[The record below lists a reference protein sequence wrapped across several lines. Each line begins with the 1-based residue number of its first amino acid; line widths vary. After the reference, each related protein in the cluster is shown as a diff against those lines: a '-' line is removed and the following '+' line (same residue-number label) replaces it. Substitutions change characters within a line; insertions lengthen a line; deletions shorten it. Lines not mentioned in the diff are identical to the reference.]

1 MRKGRS
7 RTAYVIGSG
16 PNGLTAAIL
25 LARAGLD
32 TTVLEAQPTLGGG
45 LRSAELTLPGFL
57 HDVCSAVH
65 PMAVSS
71 PAFAEFPLSEHG
83 LQWIYSPGS
92 VAHPF
97 DDGSSVLAHRSISET
112 ARQLGLDARVYERI
126 LTPLVQHWKALVR
139 DILAP
144 LHIPKHPL
152 VLARFGVLAGWPAS
166 MIARALFRSAGAR
179 ALFAGMAAHAIM
191 PLEMPGS
198 AAFGWVLTLTA
209 HAVGWPIPKGGSQQV
224 ANALASY
231 FESLGGRI
239 LVNTPVRSL
248 EEVKDAG
255 IVLCDIA
262 PLRLLQIA
270 GHRLPRSYCRK
281 LERFRYG
288 PGAYKM
294 DWALSAPIPWK
305 SPQCAQTA
313 TLHLGGT
320 LSEVAASERA
330 PWEGIN
336 SERPFTLVAQPSLF
350 DSTRAPAGKHTA
362 WGYCHVP
369 NGSTE
374 DMSGRIEA
382 QIERFAPGFRAT
394 ILARSI
400 RTPADLELH
409 NANLVGGDINAGAQ
423 NLSQLFLRPTR
434 SLYWTP
440 LRGLYL
446 CSSSTP
452 PGGGVH
458 GMCGYYAARIALAD
472 AGHRFLIQE

>member
-16 PNGLTAAIL
+16 PNGLTAAIV

-32 TTVLEAQPTLGGG
+32 TTVIEAQPTIGGG
-45 LRSAELTLPGFL
+45 LRSEALTLPGFL

-71 PAFAEFPLSEHG
+71 PAFAKFPLAEHG
-83 LQWIYSPGS
+83 LQWIYPPVSL
-92 VAHPF
+92 AHPL
-97 DDGSSVLAHRSISET
+97 DDGSSVLAYRSVAET
-112 ARQLGLDARVYERI
+112 AEQLGPDARVYKRI
-126 LTPLVQHWKALVR
+126 LTPLVEHWAELVR

-144 LHIPKHPL
+144 PHVPKHPL
-152 VLARFGVLAGWPAS
+152 LLARFGALAPWPAAT
-166 MIARALFRSAGAR
+166 MARLLFRTPAAR
-179 ALFAGMAAHAIM
+179 ALFAGMAAHAIL
-191 PLEMPGS
+191 PLEMLGS
-198 AAFGWVLTLTA
+198 AAFGWVIMLTA
-209 HAVGWPIPKGGSQQV
+209 HAVGWPIPRGGSQRI

-239 LVNTPVRSL
+239 VVNTPVRSL
-248 EEVKDAG
+248 DEVSDAG
-255 IVLCDIA
+255 IVLCDIT
-262 PLRLLQIA
+262 PRQLLQIA
-270 GHRLPRSYCRK
+270 GNKLPRGYCRK

-305 SPQCAQTA
+305 SPGCAKAA
-313 TLHLGGT
+313 TQHLGGT
-320 LSEVAASERA
+320 LDEIAASERA
-330 PWEGIN
+330 PWEGVA

-350 DSTRAPAGKHTA
+350 DDSRAPEGKHTA
-362 WGYCHVP
+362 WAYCHVP

-394 ILARSI
+394 ILGRSI
-400 RTPADLELH
+400 RTPGDLEQH
-409 NANLVGGDINAGAQ
+409 NANLVGGDINGGAQ
-423 NLSQLFLRPTR
+423 DLRQLFLRPTR

-440 LRGLYL
+440 VRGLYI
-446 CSSSTP
+446 CSASTP

-458 GMCGYYAARIALAD
+458 GMCGYYAARIALGD
-472 AGHRFLIQE
+472 AGHPMGD